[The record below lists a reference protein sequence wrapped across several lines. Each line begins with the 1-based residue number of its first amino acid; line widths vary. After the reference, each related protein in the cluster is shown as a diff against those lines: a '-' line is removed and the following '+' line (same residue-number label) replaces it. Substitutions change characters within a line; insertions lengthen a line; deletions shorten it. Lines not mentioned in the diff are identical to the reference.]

1 MSNSIIQMSDNNK
14 GETAENEGE
23 KSKKSKKSSK
33 SKTKFEEREIYFI
46 IFYQRNEKE
55 TLSDLI
61 FSEECEIS
69 PETILIKEIKTSNN
83 KFLYKKVFK
92 YKNNKDK
99 KEEKEMLRFSI
110 GKMIHI
116 YI

>member
-1 MSNSIIQMSDNNK
+1 MKWKRS
-14 GETAENEGE
+14 
-23 KSKKSKKSSK
+23 
-33 SKTKFEEREIYFI
+33 TKWFNIFKDCKNPPEI
-46 IFYQRNEKE
+46 
-55 TLSDLI
+55 
-61 FSEECEIS
+61 
-69 PETILIKEIKTSNN
+69 ILIKEIKRSNN
-83 KFLYKKVFK
+83 KYLYKKVFK